1 MPNVLYLCDHKY
13 DCANSLFC
21 ELNGGDCKHTVQKE
35 HSRNKIIFAPNHDI
49 ENDKRFEKI
58 PATSEEFEGFLPFWV
73 DFIYA
78 EIDSQEKQL
87 PL

>member
-21 ELNGGDCKHTVQKE
+21 ELNGGDCMHTGQRN
-35 HSRNKIIFAPNHDI
+35 HSRNNIHITDI
-49 ENDKRFEKI
+49 STDLRFEKM
-58 PATSEEFEGFLPFWV
+58 PQATDPLRY
-73 DFIYA
+73 IYI
-78 EIDSQEKQL
+78 EKVDSQEKQL